1 MPNHIQ
7 NQITAP
13 AEVIEALTRGRKPEE
28 IQSYRDETER
38 IREKVLDEWFTAERK
53 EYILKSREA
62 RLEEMLTEKI
72 ADFALVIPEP
82 ENIETGGCSGHH
94 EPGIIC
100 WYRWNT
106 ENWGTKWNAYQ
117 TEVTPDK
124 DGVTQLRFQT
134 AWAHPFPVI
143 EALSKKFPHV
153 DIEVSYADED
163 FGANLGKYTI
173 RNDERTEQE
182 APVEYSEEAT
192 DFATQLH
199 YGKTYAELQSEW
211 EAE

>member
-13 AEVIEALTRGRKPEE
+13 ADVIEAITREGEGGKT
-28 IQSYRDETER
+28 Q
-38 IREKVLDEWFTAERK
+38 V
-53 EYILKSREA
+53 
-62 RLEEMLTEKI
+62 
-72 ADFALVIPEP
+72 DFALIVPEP
-82 ENIETGGCSGHH
+82 ANIETGGCSGRH
-94 EPGIIC
+94 EPGVVC
-100 WYRWNT
+100 WYRWNI
-106 ENWGTKWNAYQ
+106 ENWGTKWNGYQ
-117 TEVTPDK
+117 TEVDPDK
-124 DGVTQLRFQT
+124 DGATQLRFQT
-134 AWAHPFPVI
+134 AWTHPYPVI

-173 RNDERTEQE
+173 RNGERTEQE